1 MAHEI
6 DETTGKPAFVFD
18 AAEGG
23 AWHGLGQAIPEEIA
37 LDPRAIA
44 ELVGATYNVRKAQ
57 ATFIPQDVNGIN
69 LPQCREVPNRQVL
82 YRDDTM
88 AALEVLS
95 DNRYKIVQPVEYF
108 EAFRD
113 SLKANNLR
121 ISSAGILKG
130 GRIVFV
136 NAKFTD
142 GGFDVLGMDRVESFI
157 CMGGGYDGTMSS
169 FGYLSDFRT
178 VCWNTLSA
186 NLSKQGANGK
196 LFKVP
201 HTIAFDG
208 RALGMAL
215 GLAGKE
221 LAVRAEVFNTL
232 AGYRL
237 ATAKAVEYFAGV
249 LDLDADKIG
258 KVDAKTGKPLISTR
272 SLNQLEA
279 LADAYIAGPGAT
291 LPSAQNT
298 LWGALNAVTHYV
310 DHTASTRDSY
320 EDGTDRARFASA
332 QFGAGAGVKRKAL
345 EMAMEMAGIGEERL
359 QVAA

>member
-1 MAHEI
+1 MAHMI
-6 DETTGKPAFVFD
+6 DNSTGRDAFVYNAD
-18 AAEGG
+18 EGRT
-23 AWHGLGQAIPEEIA
+23 WHGLGQAIPEEIA

-44 ELVGATYNVRKAQ
+44 ELVGATYNVRKA
-57 ATFIPQDVNGIN
+57 ATMYTDSQGTW
-69 LPQCREVPNRQVL
+69 RGVPNRQVL
-82 YRDDTM
+82 YRDDTG

-130 GRIVFV
+130 GRIAFV

-142 GGFDVLGMDRVESFI
+142 GGFEVLGMDRIESFI

-186 NLSKQGANGK
+186 NLSKQGSNGK

-201 HTIAFDG
+201 HTVAFDG
-208 RALGMAL
+208 RALGTAL
-215 GLAGKE
+215 GLAGQE

-232 AGYRL
+232 AGYKL
-237 ATAKAVEYFAGV
+237 QSEAAVRYFSDI
-249 LDLDADKIG
+249 LELDADKLG
-258 KVDAKTGKPLISTR
+258 KVDAKGKSLISTR

-279 LADAYIAGPGAT
+279 LADAYLAGPGAS
-291 LPSAQNT
+291 LPSASGT

-310 DHTASTRDSY
+310 DHIASTRDSY
-320 EDGTDRARFASA
+320 EDGSDRSRFASA

-345 EMAMEMAGIGEERL
+345 ERAMEMAGIGEERL
-359 QVAA
+359 QAAA